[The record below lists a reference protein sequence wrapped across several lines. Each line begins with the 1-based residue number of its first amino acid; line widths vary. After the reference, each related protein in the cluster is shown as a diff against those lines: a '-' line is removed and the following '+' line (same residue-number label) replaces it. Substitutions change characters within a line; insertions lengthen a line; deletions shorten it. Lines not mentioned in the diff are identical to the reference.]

1 MLKKIAGALLSAAL
15 VSPVIFGTS
24 SAFAQTSES
33 TAPLPI
39 EYWAVRSAMSNV
51 AVSPNGKYVSFMK
64 IQGKDADPVIEIHE
78 IDSLGKDPI
87 RLDATKMEF
96 VAVNWVG
103 DDYLLITARQQVR
116 RFIEDVNRGT
126 YESRVIAYNVKEK
139 EWIELANN
147 DFGAVAIASLL
158 TDEPDSILIQT
169 FSTPVEGLANA
180 SFFRADYY
188 KYDLKT
194 GRRTTV
200 LRGTD
205 KNSQAEFDAKGRP
218 RFSQGYDTVSKD
230 YVYYY
235 RGKEDS
241 SWKEIYRL
249 PSYGYDEELQFVGIS
264 KQDENIVYAIAF
276 NGEDRSALWAFDTN
290 KGAFIEKVYQRPDV
304 DILAVVDSHNVWE
317 KSDSDDDKTGPDIV
331 GVVYGTDRYH
341 IDWFDA
347 EEKALH
353 EGLEAAIPNGYEI
366 NITSASRDDSVM
378 VVSNQGPHD
387 PGSFYLFKDG
397 QLSYLGGTK
406 PHIKPEDLADVK
418 FIKYPTRDGHQIPAY
433 LTIPKGEGPWPLI
446 VLPHGGPHVSEV
458 IVWDEWSQ
466 FLANNG
472 YLVMQPEYRG
482 SRGWGLSHWQ
492 QSFAQWGKLMA
503 DDKDD
508 GVKYLIEQGM
518 TEPDKVAMFGWSYGG
533 YAALAA
539 ATRPEV
545 DVYQC
550 VIAGAPVSDLPQARA
565 DFAKGIEASERYI
578 DETYDGLNPLEH
590 ADKVKIPV
598 MIIHGDV
605 DQRVPYYHAERM
617 AKKLKKFNKDSKL
630 VTLKKAD
637 HFSNTLFYD
646 HKTTLYTEIIDWLE
660 NRGGPNGLKN

>member
-347 EEKALH
+347 EEKAEWKKYLVEVTNYERDVHSYRNYLMKKKTIDSLPESKPLLRERYEMALRYETLLSKYETTKDIYDTQVKKLEKIKAAH
-353 EGLEAAIPNGYEI
+353 EGYKRGSAALKDARKEVKRYLVP
-366 NITSASRDDSVM
+366 SLSKVASQLLVEM
-378 VVSNQGPHD
+378 T
-387 PGSFYLFKDG
+387 DG
-397 QLSYLGGTK
+397 QRRHIFIDENFDIWVDNQPVRTLSGSGVSVVNLALRVALGRVLTQSVI
-406 PHIKPEDLADVK
+406 PIFLADE
-418 FIKYPTRDGHQIPAY
+418 ID
-433 LTIPKGEGPWPLI
+433 
-446 VLPHGGPHVSEV
+446 
-458 IVWDEWSQ
+458 
-466 FLANNG
+466 AN
-472 YLVMQPEYRG
+472 
-482 SRGWGLSHWQ
+482 
-492 QSFAQWGKLMA
+492 MA
-503 DDKDD
+503 DKR
-508 GVKYLIEQGM
+508 
-518 TEPDKVAMFGWSYGG
+518 TE
-533 YAALAA
+533 
-539 ATRPEV
+539 ATHASLRRLTAQLKQIIVVTHKEFKE
-545 DVYQC
+545 
-550 VIAGAPVSDLPQARA
+550 SDQTVW
-565 DFAKGIEASERYI
+565 I
-578 DETYDGLNPLEH
+578 T
-590 ADKVKIPV
+590 
-598 MIIHGDV
+598 
-605 DQRVPYYHAERM
+605 
-617 AKKLKKFNKDSKL
+617 
-630 VTLKKAD
+630 
-637 HFSNTLFYD
+637 
-646 HKTTLYTEIIDWLE
+646 
-660 NRGGPNGLKN
+660 